1 MTLQHQGRDY
11 AGEATWPVKFTLNG
25 REESITVDP
34 SWTLYDVLRDQLDL
48 IGTKG
53 ACLEG
58 ECGSCSVLIDGVS
71 QNACLTMSAQIDGR
85 EVVTVEGLASGDA
98 LSAVQQAFVDCGAVQ
113 CGYCTPGLVVTA
125 QAMLDAGEPLDEEA
139 IRRGLEG
146 NICRCTGYMK
156 IIQAVQTACQAKAC
170 SQEVAQ

>member
-1 MTLQHQGRDY
+1 MLETNGRDY
-11 AGEATWPVKFTLNG
+11 HGNATWEVNFTLNG
-25 REESITVDP
+25 EARTLMVDP
-34 SWTLYDVLRDQLDL
+34 TWTLFEMLREQLDL

-58 ECGSCSVLIDGVS
+58 ECGSCSVLIDGVP
-71 QNACLTMSAQIDGR
+71 QNACLTMAPQVEGR
-85 EVVTVEGLASGDA
+85 TVVSVEGLAKGDSLA
-98 LSAVQQAFVDCGAVQ
+98 PIQQAFVDCGAVQ

-125 QAMLDAGEPLDEEA
+125 HALLEKNPCPSSED

-156 IIQAVQTACQAKAC
+156 IIQAVQAAAKAPATA
-170 SQEVAQ
+170 EVTP